1 MKRPKPENDMDVTGL
16 AKLATSMAETGTKQE
31 VDIAILKKAQDIE
44 TSTATQLIDSVKSVP
59 NLPSHLGNTI
69 NTSA

>member
-1 MKRPKPENDMDVTGL
+1 MDVTGL
-16 AKLATSMAETGTKQE
+16 AKLATSVAETGTQQE
-31 VDIAILKKAQDIE
+31 VGIAVFKRAQEIE
-44 TSTATQLIDSVKSVP
+44 SSVATQLIDSVKSVP